1 MTTPLPLGPED
12 CPRNPRLVELPKRPQ
27 PVMELPGPRPT
38 IVMNGRQLRE
48 VIDDAWEVLRDAFS
62 GSSLFIRSGRLVRIA
77 DRRSG
82 LSIEELDSDA
92 VFGLLIRAADWV
104 NQTRV
109 PVKPTRDIA
118 KDMLSTP
125 HPHIAPLEAI
135 AAAPVFTQSG
145 DLIVTPGY
153 HKEAALFL
161 DPDGL
166 QGMDEA
172 LQIPTAPTPSD
183 VAAARTL
190 ILEELLGDFPFVA
203 EADGAHAVGA
213 LLTPSM
219 RRMIRGPTPAH
230 VIEAPTAG
238 SGKGLLAD
246 SISLI
251 VTGKTLA
258 ACSLPKDEDE
268 IRRTLTAE
276 LLNGRAIILIDN
288 LDNTSRR
295 GMLHSSTLAAILTAE
310 IWSDRIIRTSS
321 KRDIPNL
328 GLWLFT
334 GNNPRFSMELARR
347 CVRIR
352 LDPGVDRPWLR
363 SGFRHPDLRSWVRNN
378 RPELVRALL
387 VLIQNWIAEGRLPCG
402 KTLGSFESWADV
414 IGGVLGAA
422 GIRGFLDNL
431 DALYEAADAEG
442 QMWLE
447 FVEAWWGDFKNQPKR
462 PSELNSLC
470 DRHEVM
476 LLVRGSGN
484 WRSQQTRL
492 GVALDRARDRTF
504 GRHRICLVSD
514 KGPKKGRRYALEH
527 LAGFARTGKAEGDL
541 DSEPPP
547 AKTTDTSEGCSSGDA
562 SPVKGPP
569 EVPASKTDDL
579 SEGYE
584 SGGDVGGPL

>member
-1 MTTPLPLGPED
+1 MTVPLPLGPED
-12 CPRNPRLVELPKRPQ
+12 CPRNPRLVELPKRPH
-27 PVMELPGPRPT
+27 PVMEFPGPLPK
-38 IVMNGRQLRE
+38 IVMNGRHLRE
-48 VIDDAWEVLRDAFS
+48 VIDDAWQVLRDAFS
-62 GSSLFIRSGRLVRIA
+62 GSSLFVRSGRLVRIV
-77 DRRSG
+77 DRKSG

-104 NQTRV
+104 NQQGGPVTPFRV
-109 PVKPTRDIA
+109 ISRDMIA
-118 KDMLSTP
+118 TP
-125 HPHIAPLEAI
+125 HPHVAPLDAI
-135 AAAPVFTQSG
+135 VAGPVFTQSG
-145 DLIVTPGY
+145 DLIVMSGY
-153 HKEAALFL
+153 HKKAALFL
-161 DPDGL
+161 DPEGL

-172 LQIPTAPTPSD
+172 LQIPTVPTPYD

-190 ILEELLGDFPFVA
+190 ILDELLVDFPFVA
-203 EADGAHAVGA
+203 AADRAHAVGA
-213 LLTPSM
+213 LLMPSV
-219 RRMIRGPTPAH
+219 RRMIRGPTPGNL
-230 VIEAPTAG
+230 IEAPTAG
-238 SGKGLLAD
+238 SGKGLFAD
-246 SISLI
+246 LVSLI
-251 VTGKTLA
+251 VTGETLA
-258 ACSLPKDEDE
+258 GCSLPTDEDE
-268 IRRTLTAE
+268 RRRTLTAE
-276 LLNGRAIILIDN
+276 LLNGRPIILIDN
-288 LDNTSRR
+288 LDNTSRS
-295 GMLHSSTLAAILTAE
+295 GMLHSATLAAILTAE
-310 IWSDRIIRTSS
+310 IWSDRIIRTSL
-321 KRDIPNL
+321 KRDIPNR

-334 GNNPRFSMELARR
+334 ANNPRLSMELARR

-402 KTLGSFESWADV
+402 KTLGSFESWANV
-414 IGGVLGAA
+414 IGGVLDAA

-431 DALYEAADAEG
+431 DALYEAADAEQ

-447 FVEAWWGDFKNQPKR
+447 FVEAWWADCKNQPKR

-470 DRHEVM
+470 NRHEMM
-476 LLVRGSGN
+476 LLVRSSGN
-484 WRSQQTRL
+484 RISQETRL

-527 LAGFARTGKAEGDL
+527 LAGFARTGEAEGGL
-541 DSEPPP
+541 DSERPP

-579 SEGYE
+579 SDVYE
-584 SGGDVGGPL
+584 SEGDVGGPL